1 MKVEDQKSYWIKITM
16 EDYGLILIAY
26 ALAVIHL
33 ATEYPEPKRGR
44 DSDWKKEKR
53 KNNER
58 IAKQFNKS
66 HERFLTNCRKTMK
79 EVLD

>member
-1 MKVEDQKSYWIKITM
+1 MDKIEYWIKITM
-16 EDYGLILIAY
+16 EDYGIILKGY
-26 ALAVIHL
+26 ALAVFYL
-33 ATEYPEPKRGR
+33 AAQYPEPKRGR

>member
-1 MKVEDQKSYWIKITM
+1 MDKKEYWIKITM
-16 EDYGLILIAY
+16 EDYGIILKAY
-26 ALAVIHL
+26 ALAVFYL
-33 ATEYPEPKRGR
+33 AAQYPEPKRGK